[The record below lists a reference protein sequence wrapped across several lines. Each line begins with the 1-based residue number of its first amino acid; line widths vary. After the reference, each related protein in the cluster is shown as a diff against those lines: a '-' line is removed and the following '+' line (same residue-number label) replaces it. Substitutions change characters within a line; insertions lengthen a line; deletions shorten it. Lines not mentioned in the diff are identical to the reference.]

1 MKHIVGSLVAALL
14 LAVAGLLALAGSA
27 FAHPSSGQTIT
38 SVVQLSSFPPAPPF
52 VATYSGTFT
61 TSTGDSGIESVQ
73 VLFFAIPSPTV
84 GGFQSL
90 RTLTSNDGQ
99 STLVV
104 RCNQLA
110 TAQDFLTYPLVP
122 NSTGSC
128 AVLRGTG
135 AYSGLHGSGPVSGA
149 VLFDPS
155 GTSATLTD
163 TIAIPLP

>member
-1 MKHIVGSLVAALL
+1 MKRIVTSMVAALL
-14 LAVAGLLALAGSA
+14 LAFAGLLALAGSA
-27 FAHPSSGQTIT
+27 FAHPSSTETIT
-38 SVVQLSSFPPAPPF
+38 SVVQLTSFPPAPPF
-52 VATYSGTFT
+52 VETYSGTYT
-61 TSTGDSGIESVQ
+61 TSTGDSGSESVQ
-73 VLFFAIPSPTV
+73 VLFFAIHSPTV

-99 STLVV
+99 STLVLL
-104 RCNQLA
+104 CNELA
-110 TAQDFLTYPLVP
+110 TDFSTFPLVP

-128 AVLRGTG
+128 AVLSGTG

-163 TIAIPLP
+163 TVAIPS